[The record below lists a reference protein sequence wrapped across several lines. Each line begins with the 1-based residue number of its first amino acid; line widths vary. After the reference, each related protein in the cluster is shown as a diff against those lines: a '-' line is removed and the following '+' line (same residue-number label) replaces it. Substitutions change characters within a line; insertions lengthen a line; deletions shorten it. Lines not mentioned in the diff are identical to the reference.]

1 MGGVGEREDTS
12 GTRALVS
19 SLAWAAPKRLSAG
32 AFARALA
39 PICEGL
45 PPAQLP
51 VSLRAVVASREAMAA
66 VRASPLGPLTVFQPL
81 SAGAAPRLCESWPA
95 AGALVLINLIYQA
108 IVARKGAF
116 PAARAIESV

>member
-1 MGGVGEREDTS
+1 MGGVGERQGTS

-19 SLAWAAPKRLSAG
+19 SLPWAAPKRLSAG

-39 PICEGL
+39 TIYEGL

-66 VRASPLGPLTVFQPL
+66 VRASPLGPLTVSTSKRRSRASPL
-81 SAGAAPRLCESWPA
+81 RILAGGRSVGP
-95 AGALVLINLIYQA
+95 INLIYQA

-116 PAARAIESV
+116 PAARAVESV

>member
-1 MGGVGEREDTS
+1 MTGVGEREDTS

-19 SLAWAAPKRLSAG
+19 SLPWADPKRLSAG

-39 PICEGL
+39 TICEGL

-51 VSLRAVVASREAMAA
+51 VSLRAAVASREAMAA

-81 SAGAAPRLCESWPA
+81 SAGAA
-95 AGALVLINLIYQA
+95 ALAFANLGRRPERWSNKPNLSSYW
-108 IVARKGAF
+108 GT
-116 PAARAIESV
+116 

>member
-1 MGGVGEREDTS
+1 MGGVGERQGTS

-19 SLAWAAPKRLSAG
+19 SLPWAAPKRLSAG

-39 PICEGL
+39 TICEGL

-81 SAGAAPRLCESWPA
+81 SAGAALA
-95 AGALVLINLIYQA
+95 FANLGRRPERWSY
-108 IVARKGAF
+108 KPNLSSYCGT
-116 PAARAIESV
+116 